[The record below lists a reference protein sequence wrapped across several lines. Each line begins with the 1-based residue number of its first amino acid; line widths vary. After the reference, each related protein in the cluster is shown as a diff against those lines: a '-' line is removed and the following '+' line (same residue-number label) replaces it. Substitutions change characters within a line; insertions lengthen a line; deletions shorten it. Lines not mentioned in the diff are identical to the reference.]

1 MYAAKTPI
9 EKNYMVS
16 VIDNGSMIS
25 RNSKKRQAG
34 CNNTPLESQRDAVE
48 KISHPEYVSPKV
60 NKMRLPKKRIVKKGQ
75 TQSF

>member
-34 CNNTPLESQRDAVE
+34 RNNTPLES
-48 KISHPEYVSPKV
+48 
-60 NKMRLPKKRIVKKGQ
+60 
-75 TQSF
+75 